1 MACVK
6 DLLSLDSFRPME
18 LAAGHGGLY
27 RPVSW
32 PNIAQTPSI
41 REWLIGGDVIIMTG
55 IGLECTDEFLNSI
68 VEQAVEKKA
77 ACLIVLLSPEH
88 IPAIPAQTAVF
99 AEKSAF
105 PIFAAPWD
113 THIAEVVADISQL
126 LLLERY
132 RQEAFDSLLEEL
144 LFHNG
149 GVPSETLR
157 SFIKKQHVAG
167 PHTAVALAAALRDF
181 CLSPLSGNGGGVQL
195 SQRYASPPG
204 GQLYD
209 TGR

>member
-6 DLLSLDSFRPME
+6 DLLSLDSFRPMV

-88 IPAIPAQTAVF
+88 IPAIPTQTAVF

-105 PIFAAPWD
+105 PIFAAHAPLGCD
-113 THIAEVVADISQL
+113 LFDIPSQH
-126 LLLERY
+126 R
-132 RQEAFDSLLEEL
+132 
-144 LFHNG
+144 
-149 GVPSETLR
+149 
-157 SFIKKQHVAG
+157 
-167 PHTAVALAAALRDF
+167 
-181 CLSPLSGNGGGVQL
+181 PLQNNICVC
-195 SQRYASPPG
+195 PG
-204 GQLYD
+204 K
-209 TGR
+209 

>member
-1 MACVK
+1 M
-6 DLLSLDSFRPME
+6 
-18 LAAGHGGLY
+18 
-27 RPVSW
+27 SW

-88 IPAIPAQTAVF
+88 IPAIPHRRRFSPKKALFRFLPHHGIRTLPRSWQI
-99 AEKSAF
+99 F
-105 PIFAAPWD
+105 PA
-113 THIAEVVADISQL
+113 

-149 GVPSETLR
+149 RRTVGN
-157 SFIKKQHVAG
+157 
-167 PHTAVALAAALRDF
+167 AAKLH
-181 CLSPLSGNGGGVQL
+181 
-195 SQRYASPPG
+195 
-204 GQLYD
+204 
-209 TGR
+209 

>member
-77 ACLIVLLSPEH
+77 ACLIVLLLSLIH
-88 IPAIPAQTAVF
+88 I
-99 AEKSAF
+99 
-105 PIFAAPWD
+105 
-113 THIAEVVADISQL
+113 
-126 LLLERY
+126 
-132 RQEAFDSLLEEL
+132 
-144 LFHNG
+144 
-149 GVPSETLR
+149 
-157 SFIKKQHVAG
+157 
-167 PHTAVALAAALRDF
+167 
-181 CLSPLSGNGGGVQL
+181 
-195 SQRYASPPG
+195 
-204 GQLYD
+204 
-209 TGR
+209 

>member
-77 ACLIVLLSPEH
+77 AFKKYHMDV
-88 IPAIPAQTAVF
+88 
-99 AEKSAF
+99 
-105 PIFAAPWD
+105 
-113 THIAEVVADISQL
+113 
-126 LLLERY
+126 R
-132 RQEAFDSLLEEL
+132 FDS
-144 LFHNG
+144 NIY
-149 GVPSETLR
+149 SKMLR
-157 SFIKKQHVAG
+157 
-167 PHTAVALAAALRDF
+167 P
-181 CLSPLSGNGGGVQL
+181 
-195 SQRYASPPG
+195 
-204 GQLYD
+204 
-209 TGR
+209 

>member
-99 AEKSAF
+99 AEKTLFRFLLHHGIRTLPRSWQIFPSFCCWSATGRRRSIRF
-105 PIFAAPWD
+105 WRSCCFITAA
-113 THIAEVVADISQL
+113 
-126 LLLERY
+126 Y
-132 RQEAFDSLLEEL
+132 RRKHCEAS
-144 LFHNG
+144 
-149 GVPSETLR
+149 LR
-157 SFIKKQHVAG
+157 SS
-167 PHTAVALAAALRDF
+167 TL
-181 CLSPLSGNGGGVQL
+181 
-195 SQRYASPPG
+195 PG
-204 GQLYD
+204 R
-209 TGR
+209 TRRS